1 MGTEF
6 VRWPDGFGSGE
17 PSHAGGGTFLVMFSM
32 RRRRDLERA
41 DPPLPILPGE
51 VSNGEFLPRPPTP
64 RDRSIVDE
72 LISRGDDLAR
82 STGTSR
88 RRFLQSASGV
98 ALSLAVFD
106 ACASDRSAR
115 PGLTGSTTSTTR
127 GGRYVVPNPTDAAAC
142 ESVLGSGGELIIDMH
157 THHVMPAGPWR
168 QNAPGTVSMI
178 RDLVPDGCSAP
189 DEFECLDRA
198 HYIHDLFLASDT
210 TIAMLTDVPNSGLAD
225 APMPFSDAVGT
236 SDFAQDLAAGG
247 VHRVLSQSVLAPNF
261 GPVGATLDTMRA
273 QVDGGRV
280 ASFKAYTAW
289 GPNGRGYDLTDPAL
303 GLPMLQQA
311 HDLGVKVFCA
321 HKGLP
326 LQRFDLSHNSPE
338 DLVAVATM
346 FPDMQFVVFH
356 SAFEREIHEGP
367 YDPANAT
374 RGTNALI
381 AALDRHGVP
390 PNSNVWCE
398 LGTTWREVLSSPDQA
413 AHVLGKLLSRVGEDR
428 VLWGTDA
435 IWYGSPQPQIMAFRA
450 FEITPEFQDRYHYPA
465 LTEERKRK
473 VFGLNAARLL
483 GLDPAGDYCA
493 PRDPLTA
500 AQPAAMELHAS
511 GALDPWS
518 SRGPLTRRDVLRAL
532 RG

>member
-1 MGTEF
+1 M
-6 VRWPDGFGSGE
+6 VRQIWFRE
-17 PSHAGGGTFLVMFSM
+17 PSHVDGGTVRVMFST
-32 RRRRDLERA
+32 RRRRELERA

-51 VSNGEFLPRPPTP
+51 VSNGEFLPRPPTS
-64 RDRSIVDE
+64 RDRTIVDE
-72 LISRGDDLAR
+72 LLSRASDLAR
-82 STGTSR
+82 AGGTSR
-88 RRFLQSASGV
+88 RRFLQSAGGV

-106 ACASDRSAR
+106 ACASDRAAR
-115 PGLTGSTTSTTR
+115 RGLTSTTSSTTR
-127 GGRYVVPNPTDAAAC
+127 GGRYVVPDAADAAAC
-142 ESVLGSGGELIIDMH
+142 ESVLGSNGELIIDMH

-168 QNAPGTVSMI
+168 QNAPGIVSMI
-178 RDLVPDGCSAP
+178 RNLVPGGCSAP
-189 DEFECLDRA
+189 DPFECLDRA

-210 TIAMLTDVPNSGLAD
+210 TVAMLTDVPNSGPAD
-225 APMPFSDAVGT
+225 APMPFGDAVGT
-236 SDFAQDLAAGG
+236 SDFAQDLASGG

-289 GPNGRGYDLTDPAL
+289 GPNGQGYDLTDPTV
-303 GLPMLQQA
+303 GLPMVQEA
-311 HDLGVKVFCA
+311 HDLGIKVFCA

-338 DLVAVATM
+338 DLVAVANL

-367 YDPANAT
+367 YDPARAD

-398 LGTTWREVLSSPDQA
+398 LGTTWRELLSSPDQA
-413 AHVLGKLLSRVGEDR
+413 AHVVGKLLSRVGEDR

-450 FEITPEFQDRYHYPA
+450 FEITPEFQDRYLYPA
-465 LTEERKRK
+465 LTDERKRK
-473 VFGLNAARLL
+473 VFGLNAAQLL
-483 GLDPAGDYCA
+483 GLDPAGAYCA

-500 AQPAAMELHAS
+500 AQPAAAELHAS
-511 GALDPWS
+511 GLLDPWR
-518 SRGPLTRRDVLRAL
+518 SRGPLTRRDVLRSL
-532 RG
+532 RS